1 MGIYTEQQELNLLDE
16 LEYIKQQFRTV
27 INEKMKDEFLTP
39 EDKFETYIDV
49 IAEYWGDIEQYKQ
62 WMDDIYLAL
71 IDRGLMVDKDDPG
84 SFAAA
89 IGQLRKIDLFLTIED
104 TIAQM
109 INVATTDIVTTNINK
124 LVDNTKLKLYNQK
137 KAILSDEIHSTI
149 SVKTIKGVSLTGLGI
164 NDNLSTVM
172 K

>member
-16 LEYIKQQFRTV
+16 LEHIKQQFRTV
-27 INEKMKDEFLTP
+27 INEKMTYELLTP

-49 IAEYWGDIEQYKQ
+49 IAEYWGDVKQYKQ
-62 WMDDIYLAL
+62 WMNDIYLAL
-71 IDRGLMVDKDDPG
+71 IDRGLVVDKDDPG

-124 LVDNTKLKLYNQK
+124 LVDNTKLKLYKSK
-137 KAILSDEIHSTI
+137 KSILSD
-149 SVKTIKGVSLTGLGI
+149 
-164 NDNLSTVM
+164 
-172 K
+172 

>member
-27 INEKMKDEFLTP
+27 INEKMSYELLTP

-89 IGQLRKIDLFLTIED
+89 IGQLRKLDLFLTVED

-109 INVATTDIVTTNINK
+109 INVATTNVVTTNIDK
-124 LVDNTKLKLYNQK
+124 LVDNAQLKLYNPK
-137 KAILSDEIHSTI
+137 KAILSDEIHPTI

-164 NDNLSTVM
+164 NDTLSTVM